1 MFLEDGVCYDQ
12 QNGQSTSLELDLG
25 SKARFEERAFQE
37 REANLQAAFWQVVG
51 VVRNCSSGHSVNTSP
66 RGPEYGSSDPSAQK
80 S

>member
-1 MFLEDGVCYDQ
+1 MFLEDRVCYDQ

-25 SKARFEERAFQE
+25 SKARFEERVFQE

-51 VVRNCSSGHSVNTSP
+51 VVRNYSPGHSVNFP
-66 RGPEYGSSDPSAQK
+66 RGPEYGSSDSSARK